1 MFRYKV
7 EMFFIMS
14 AKNIIMLFPEKS
26 RYKFAEFLGRTAY
39 KLIKKRRLIT
49 LDAISKAFPDKSPDE
64 VKKIAVRSYETM
76 LKTFMMSLW
85 VPDIVGDDSKIRYEN
100 FELFKTTYDEG
111 RGVVI
116 ATLHMGAFEASL
128 KLAKDYELYDV
139 IKKQR
144 NPLLD
149 KMMNDNRKRTG
160 VNLIYKGKSSL
171 RELVKAIRN
180 KGVVA
185 LFSDHYDIGE
195 EVMFFGR
202 KTKASSG
209 AVSLALKYK
218 APLLIA
224 YNIFDENNNSII
236 RFDRIMELRDT
247 GDVKEDTKINTQKM
261 IDIFEEIISV
271 YPEQWMWFHRR
282 WRD

>member
-1 MFRYKV
+1 
-7 EMFFIMS
+7 MS

-49 LDAISKAFPDKSPDE
+49 LDAIYKAFPDKSPDE

-100 FELFKTTYDEG
+100 FELFKTTYGEG
-111 RGVVI
+111 RGVII

-261 IDIFEEIISV
+261 IGIFEEIISV

>member
-1 MFRYKV
+1 MFRYKL
-7 EMFFIMS
+7 EMFFIVS
-14 AKNIIMLFPEKS
+14 AKNIIMLFPEKT

-39 KLIKKRRLIT
+39 KLIKRRRLIT
-49 LDAISKAFPDKSPDE
+49 LDAIRNAFPEKDE
-64 VKKIAVRSYETM
+64 KEVERIAIKSYETM

-85 VPDIVGDDSKIRYEN
+85 VPDIVDDEKKIRYEN
-100 FELFKTTYDEG
+100 FELFEENYKKNK
-111 RGVVI
+111 GVVI

-149 KMMNDNRKRTG
+149 KMMNDNRRRTG

-171 RELVKAIRN
+171 RELVKALRS

-185 LFSDHYDIGE
+185 LFSDHYDTGT
-195 EVMFFGR
+195 EVEFFGR

-209 AVSLALKYK
+209 AVSLALKYD
-218 APLLIA
+218 APLIIA
-224 YNIFDENNNSII
+224 YNVFNEDNSCAI
-236 RFDRIMELRDT
+236 RFDRIMNLKKT
-247 GDVKEDTKINTQKM
+247 GNIKEDVQFNTQKM
-261 IDIFEEIISV
+261 IYIFEDIISK

>member
-1 MFRYKV
+1 
-7 EMFFIMS
+7 
-14 AKNIIMLFPEKS
+14 
-26 RYKFAEFLGRTAY
+26 
-39 KLIKKRRLIT
+39 
-49 LDAISKAFPDKSPDE
+49 
-64 VKKIAVRSYETM
+64 
-76 LKTFMMSLW
+76 
-85 VPDIVGDDSKIRYEN
+85 
-100 FELFKTTYDEG
+100 
-111 RGVVI
+111 
-116 ATLHMGAFEASL
+116 MGAFEASL

>member
-49 LDAISKAFPDKSPDE
+49 LDAIYKAFPDKSPDE

-100 FELFKTTYDEG
+100 FELFKTTYGEG
-111 RGVVI
+111 RGVII

-261 IDIFEEIISV
+261 IGIFEEIISV